1 MFLDQGSSRATNTV
15 VSLNFTGSFSLNV
28 GTENHDLKIK
38 KERKWRWLLRIR
50 REAFLKEKHVIFV
63 CLCLC
68 LRKQMINEA
77 WVSTYCLFLFSYFFF
92 AYGSTDQGHGGL
104 SDVSRGRQEIF
115 MYLAVMLFERQ
126 FKTES
131 IRKLSNF
138 NFQWIKTF
146 YQNNLNKTA
155 FFLQFFKS
163 YRYN

>member
-1 MFLDQGSSRATNTV
+1 MEVLIKATEGLV
-15 VSLNFTGSFSLNV
+15 
-28 GTENHDLKIK
+28 
-38 KERKWRWLLRIR
+38 
-50 REAFLKEKHVIFV
+50 
-63 CLCLC
+63 
-68 LRKQMINEA
+68 
-77 WVSTYCLFLFSYFFF
+77 TYLEE
-92 AYGSTDQGHGGL
+92 D
-104 SDVSRGRQEIF
+104 EIF